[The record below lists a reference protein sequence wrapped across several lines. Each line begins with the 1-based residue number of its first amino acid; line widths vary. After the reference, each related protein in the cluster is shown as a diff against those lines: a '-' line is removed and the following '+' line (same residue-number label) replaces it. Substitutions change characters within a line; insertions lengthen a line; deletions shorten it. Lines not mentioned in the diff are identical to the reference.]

1 MATHRLGQDRA
12 LPPGHPFPEGS
23 GIQIPQAEA
32 EVRSTATPGP
42 MVEDSDTFF
51 R

>member
-1 MATHRLGQDRA
+1 MRTTHRLGQNRA
-12 LPPGHPFPEGS
+12 FPPGYTPGFP
-23 GIQIPQAEA
+23 GISYAWVADEM
-32 EVRSTATPGP
+32 STDTPGP